1 MCFRKKEKIM
11 KYTLLTAVAS
21 AFLIAACSDSNP
33 SSAPNAISDS
43 NLSSSSDADDSSNPS
58 SSNANG
64 DNTASDKNPNSR
76 TGTLYVDEPQHMLAI
91 TFTDVHGNRCTLEDN
106 NLIWQSLTKDA
117 ITDSFDYEFIG
128 DTLVLYDY
136 YEGGIEEYGDLYVGG
151 TAGNIY
157 GTWVYTGIERNRK
170 TGEEEHST
178 NIRYVTRAYTF
189 APGKVTFS
197 VEYHMDL
204 YVADEQERGYMESSF
219 MVDLY
224 GYLANRSQ
232 MSDVIYVMDNE
243 DRASSVAESIEKN
256 GVQIIEGTKTNQ
268 TFKIGDKTYT
278 VTVKK
283 AETTLHF
290 SGRTNREVRLEVT
303 DGTTTC
309 SSYAI
314 YKTADEDICKTD
326 NLKYFTVSSDEDE
339 DGNKLFYVSRYK
351 NTDHEKFQECLSTI
365 ALPITSAPN

>member
-1 MCFRKKEKIM
+1 M

-43 NLSSSSDADDSSNPS
+43 NPSSSSNANVDSNPS

-64 DNTASDKNPNSR
+64 DNTASDKNPNST
-76 TGTLYVDEPQHMLAI
+76 TGTLYVDESQHLLVT
-91 TFTDVHGNRCTLEDN
+91 TFTDVHGNRCDLEND
-106 NLIWQSLTKDA
+106 NLIWKSLTKDVV
-117 ITDSFDYEFIG
+117 TDSFDYEFIG

-157 GTWVYTGIERNRK
+157 GTWVYTGSERSRK

-178 NIRYVTRAYTF
+178 NTRYVTRTYTY
-189 APGKVTFS
+189 APGKVTIS

-219 MVDLY
+219 MVELY
-224 GYLANRSQ
+224 GYLARRSH
-232 MSDVIYVMDNE
+232 MDDVIYIMDNE
-243 DRASSVAESIEKN
+243 DQASSIARSIENN
-256 GVQIIEGTKTNQ
+256 GVQIIEGSKTNQ

-290 SGRTNREVRLEVT
+290 SGRTNREVKLEVT

-314 YKTADEDICKTD
+314 YKTVDENLCKTE
-326 NLKYFTVSSDEDE
+326 NLEYFTVYDDEDE

-351 NTDHEKFQECLSTI
+351 NTDHEKFQECLSSI
-365 ALPITSAPN
+365 AIPITDIKN

>member
-1 MCFRKKEKIM
+1 M
-11 KYTLLTAVAS
+11 KYTLLTAVAT
-21 AFLIAACSDSNP
+21 ALLMAACSDSNP
-33 SSAPNAISDS
+33 SSAPNAISD
-43 NLSSSSDADDSSNPS
+43 NNPSSSSNANSGSNPSS

-64 DNTASDKNPNSR
+64 DNGSSDNNPNST
-76 TGTLYVDEPQHMLAI
+76 TGTLYVDESQHLLVT
-91 TFTDVHGNRCTLEDN
+91 TFTDVHGNRCDLENN
-106 NLIWQSLTKDA
+106 NLIWKTVTKDVV
-117 ITDSFDYEFIG
+117 TDSFDYEFIG
-128 DTLVLYDY
+128 DTLALYDY
-136 YEGGIEEYGDLYVGG
+136 YDGEIENYGELYVGG

-157 GTWVYTGIERNRK
+157 GSWVYTGFGRNRK
-170 TGEEEHST
+170 TGEQEHST
-178 NIRYVTRAYTF
+178 NTRYVTRTYTF

-219 MVDLY
+219 MVELY
-224 GYLANRSQ
+224 GYLARRGH
-232 MSDVIYVMDNE
+232 MDDVIYIMDNE
-243 DRASSVAESIEKN
+243 DQASSVAESIEKN

-303 DGTTTC
+303 DGTNTC

-339 DGNKLFYVSRYK
+339 DGNMFFYVSKYK
-351 NTDHEKFQECLSTI
+351 NTDHEKFQECLNTI
-365 ALPITSAPN
+365 ALPITSTPN

>member
-1 MCFRKKEKIM
+1 M
-11 KYTLLTAVAS
+11 KYTWLTAVAFV
-21 AFLIAACSDSNP
+21 FLIAACSDSNP
-33 SSAPNAISDS
+33 SSANSVS
-43 NLSSSSDADDSSNPS
+43 NDDPL
-58 SSNANG
+58 
-64 DNTASDKNPNSR
+64 SR
-76 TGTLYVDEPQHMLAI
+76 TGILYVDESQHLLVT
-91 TFTDVHGNRCTLEDN
+91 TFNNVHGNRCDLEN
-106 NLIWQSLTKDA
+106 ENLIWKTLTKDVV
-117 ITDSFDYEFIG
+117 TDSFDYEFIG

-157 GTWVYTGIERNRK
+157 GTWVYTGSERSRK

-178 NIRYVTRAYTF
+178 NTRYVTRTYTY
-189 APGKVTFS
+189 APGKVTIS

-219 MVDLY
+219 MVELY
-224 GYLANRSQ
+224 GYLARQSH
-232 MSDVIYVMDNE
+232 MDDVINIMDNE
-243 DRASSVAESIEKN
+243 DLASSIARSIEQN

-283 AETTLHF
+283 AETTLHY
-290 SGRTNREVRLEVT
+290 SGRTNRDAIVEVS

-314 YKTADEDICKTD
+314 YKTVDANLCKTE
-326 NLKYFTVSSDEDE
+326 NLEYFTVQNGGDDDS
-339 DGNKLFYVSRYK
+339 GRYFYVSRYK
-351 NTDHEKFQECLSTI
+351 NTDHEKFQECLSSI
-365 ALPITSAPN
+365 ALPITNVPAPNLVKKANP

>member
-1 MCFRKKEKIM
+1 M

-43 NLSSSSDADDSSNPS
+43 NPSSSSNANGDSNPS

-64 DNTASDKNPNSR
+64 DNTASDKNPNSI
-76 TGTLYVDEPQHMLAI
+76 TGTLYVDESQHLLVT
-91 TFTDVHGNRCTLEDN
+91 TFTDVHGNRCDLEND
-106 NLIWQSLTKDA
+106 NLIWKSLTKDVV
-117 ITDSFDYEFIG
+117 TDSFDYEFIG

-136 YEGGIEEYGDLYVGG
+136 YEGGIEE
-151 TAGNIY
+151 
-157 GTWVYTGIERNRK
+157 
-170 TGEEEHST
+170 EHST
-178 NIRYVTRAYTF
+178 NTRYVTRTYTY
-189 APGKVTFS
+189 APGKVTIS

-219 MVDLY
+219 MVELY
-224 GYLANRSQ
+224 GYLARRSH
-232 MSDVIYVMDNE
+232 MDDVIYIMDNE
-243 DRASSVAESIEKN
+243 DQASSIAASVENN
-256 GVQIIEGTKTNQ
+256 GVQIIEGSKTNQ

-290 SGRTNREVRLEVT
+290 SGRTNREVKLEVT

-314 YKTADEDICKTD
+314 YKTVDENLCKTE
-326 NLKYFTVSSDEDE
+326 NLEYFTVYDDEDE

-351 NTDHEKFQECLSTI
+351 NTDHEKFQECLSSI
-365 ALPITSAPN
+365 AIPITDIKN